1 MKKIVGIIAALALA
15 SAVFADAPDVT
26 PSVSSFD
33 GSASIEYDIDLNDP
47 AFGIVNLSTTEFKI
61 QFCSAGDKATEGD
74 GLWGDLKIKISD
86 AVTVASGG
94 TFTVPS
100 VSIDHAKIHF
110 VEGDFYANMDIT
122 CPSFSVGGGDIITST
137 WSAKAFPSAS
147 VSLKATDPAK
157 VGGFTL
163 NFGLDGLVDFNL
175 KFADNGVV
183 KADAKKFAF
192 GFDVTLKAV
201 ENLTFVA
208 GVAYSTQTE
217 KLAAA
222 VKTDY
227 KLGLTDALYL
237 KPAVGFAYQ
246 GEEVKDAD
254 GKVTQPADYKLINA
268 GFLLGWGTEGQE
280 PGFAAFNGTKAG
292 AAATW
297 DNVPNKCADG
307 FSVFAGVPLVDEAAI
322 ELLVSAYDA
331 TLVSGLKIGAQLWSK
346 NVSKF
351 SDSFWAADFAAKY
364 STTVADDWAISAN
377 FGFEAEN
384 LDKADKSGKEVKK
397 GFLFGCGIEN
407 GAIIDNTTLYLN
419 YAGQFAK
426 DLQKSDG
433 TVVGKDDK
441 GTIKIG
447 AKIHF

>member
-15 SAVFADAPDVT
+15 TAVFADAPDVT

-100 VSIDHAKIHF
+100 VTIDHAKIHF
-110 VEGDFYANMDIT
+110 TDDDFYVVMDIT
-122 CPSFSVGGGDIITST
+122 CPSFSVGGGDIITAT

-163 NFGLDGLVDFNL
+163 NFGLKDTVDFNL

-201 ENLTFVA
+201 KNLTFVA

-227 KLGLTDALYL
+227 KLGLGDTLYL
-237 KPAVGFAYQ
+237 KPAVGFSYQ
-246 GEEVKDAD
+246 GEEVKDATT
-254 GKVTQPADYKLINA
+254 GAVTQPADYKLINA

-331 TLVSGLKIGAQLWSK
+331 TLVSGLKLGAQLWSK

-364 STTVADDWAISAN
+364 ATTVADDWAISAN

-384 LDKADKSGKEVKK
+384 LSGAVKT
-397 GFLFGCGIEN
+397 GFLFGCGVEN
-407 GAIIDNTTLYLN
+407 GAIIDNTTLYVN
-419 YAGQFAK
+419 SAGQFAK

-433 TVVGKDDK
+433 SVVGKDDK